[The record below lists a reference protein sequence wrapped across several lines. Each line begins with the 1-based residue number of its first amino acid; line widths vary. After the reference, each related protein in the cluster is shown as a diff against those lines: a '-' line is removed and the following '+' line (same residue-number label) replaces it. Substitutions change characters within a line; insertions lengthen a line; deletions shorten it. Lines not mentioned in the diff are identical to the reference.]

1 MRTTK
6 ELKPSLAPIYA
17 AALYPS
23 LCTIFHNHGYAL
35 AAHGS
40 LARDLDL
47 IAIPWVVITSSPG
60 DVIDAICEEFAV
72 RRVEGDP
79 KSHPHGRVVYTLICG
94 FGDCTIDLG
103 FMPRLFAPETM
114 EEKGA
119 Q

>member
-1 MRTTK
+1 MKTTK
-6 ELKPSLAPIYA
+6 ELKPNLAPIYA

-47 IAIPWVVITSSPG
+47 IAIPWVVIASNPS

-103 FMPRLFAPETM
+103 FMPRLFAPEAM
-114 EEKGA
+114 EEKGPK
-119 Q
+119 